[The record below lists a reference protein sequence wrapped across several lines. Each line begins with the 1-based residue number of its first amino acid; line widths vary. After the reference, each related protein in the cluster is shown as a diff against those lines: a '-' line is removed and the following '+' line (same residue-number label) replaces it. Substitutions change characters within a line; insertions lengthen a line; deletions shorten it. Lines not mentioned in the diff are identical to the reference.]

1 MTNPDDE
8 GNRCA
13 VFSFDHSS
21 FIAMPL
27 LEIVSSLV
35 IQISVA

>member
-13 VFSFDHSS
+13 ASSFDHSS
-21 FIAMPL
+21 FIAMLL

-35 IQISVA
+35 IQTSVA